1 MTDGLMGMR
10 PLRSRRKRSA
20 RREEEEGLKVAVG
33 DVVRYVARGLAFQ
46 GQKLTIREILLL
58 ILGIYFIFL

>member
-33 DVVRYVARGLAFQ
+33 DAERYVA
-46 GQKLTIREILLL
+46 
-58 ILGIYFIFL
+58 